1 MANHKQIKT
10 VLPDISVEEIRS
22 LMKEGRFY
30 RIVTKKIRRNRDT
43 NETKSIEEEVSEN
56 MYRITLEDDFDEA
69 FEYDDINGIKTEM
82 RLKIVDET

>member
-69 FEYDDINGIKTEM
+69 FEYDDIDGIKTEM